1 MFKVIRESAERTI
14 ELEYPT
20 KRAAFT
26 GIGYNIVDNGH
37 GTKAEAQQFAAA
49 IKLGTP
55 ATFGP
60 YTFTLAKA

>member
-1 MFKVIRESAERTI
+1 MFKVTRQSAERTI

-26 GIGYNIVDNGH
+26 GIGYGIVDNGH
-37 GTKAEAQQFAAA
+37 GTKAEAQKFAAT
-49 IKLGTP
+49 IKLGVP